1 MDPRAPQPDPASR
14 RPDGQRPAEPRR
26 YAVAP
31 GPHPEERRAPRPLG
45 AVLVSTGGIVL
56 AVVLGL
62 ALSARIGALA
72 LAATLVVAG
81 AWRALDRSGPPGL
94 VVRTRSIDVFLY
106 WSAAAAI
113 TFLALTAPGV
123 G

>member
-1 MDPRAPQPDPASR
+1 
-14 RPDGQRPAEPRR
+14 
-26 YAVAP
+26 VAP
-31 GPHPEERRAPRPLG
+31 HWHAVEPAPHLEERRAPRPLG
-45 AVLVSTGGIVL
+45 AVLVSTAGIVL

-62 ALSARIGALA
+62 ALSARIGALT

-94 VVRTRSIDVFLY
+94 VVRTRSFDVFLY
-106 WSAAAAI
+106 LSAAASI